1 MTISATANQK
11 YSRTKRLSLPSTID
25 HPPKARWIGEVQ
37 KANGWHC
44 WPELLSRHLHMRL
57 WHVAERNVQIAQN
70 AVHLLLGLQFL
81 GFAHQFARQ
90 VGREEFEVRA
100 QIEERPVRVRAKT
113 VWQDNVQHQGR
124 KVWRYGMRFTGIP
137 ADDWDAIVRYT
148 TDKPVAES
156 NKAQEELTT
165 VRMTPDDTARLLP
178 KELQMRLLQML
189 VDRRRLAPLDVKV
202 TPLVQYFYSGIVRH
216 NDKLVHRLVIQS
228 KVVGPERDE
237 LFETRFVFDENGQNV
252 SILN

>member
-1 MTISATANQK
+1 M
-11 YSRTKRLSLPSTID
+11 L
-25 HPPKARWIGEVQ
+25 
-37 KANGWHC
+37 
-44 WPELLSRHLHMRL
+44 PELLA
-57 WHVAERNVQIAQN
+57 WFTGKEQN
-70 AVHLLLGLQFL
+70 RRKFPRKRKPYRAAYSVDGKSTRPAIGLDISGGGLCILTQE
-81 GFAHQFARQ
+81 Q

-100 QIEERPVRVRAKT
+100 QIDERPVRVRAKT

-178 KELQMRLLQML
+178 KELQTRLLQML
-189 VDRRRLAPLDVKV
+189 VDRRRLAPLDVRV

-252 SILN
+252 TILN

>member
-1 MTISATANQK
+1 M
-11 YSRTKRLSLPSTID
+11 L
-25 HPPKARWIGEVQ
+25 
-37 KANGWHC
+37 
-44 WPELLSRHLHMRL
+44 PELLA
-57 WHVAERNVQIAQN
+57 WFTGKEQN
-70 AVHLLLGLQFL
+70 RRKFPRKRKPYRAAYSVDGKSTRPAIGLDISGGGLCLLTQEPVN
-81 GFAHQFARQ
+81 RD
-90 VGREEFEVRA
+90 EFEVRA
-100 QIEERPVRVRAKT
+100 QIDERSVRVRAKT

-178 KELQMRLLQML
+178 KELQTRLLQML
-189 VDRRRLAPLDVKV
+189 VDRRRLSPLDSKI

-216 NDKLVHRLVIQS
+216 NEKLVHRLVIQS

-237 LFETRFVFDENGQNV
+237 LFETRYVFDENGQNV
-252 SILN
+252 QILN

>member
-1 MTISATANQK
+1 M
-11 YSRTKRLSLPSTID
+11 L
-25 HPPKARWIGEVQ
+25 
-37 KANGWHC
+37 
-44 WPELLSRHLHMRL
+44 PELLA
-57 WHVAERNVQIAQN
+57 WFTGKEQN
-70 AVHLLLGLQFL
+70 RRKFPRKRKPYRAAYSVDGKSTRPAIGLDISGGGLCILTQE
-81 GFAHQFARQ
+81 Q

-100 QIEERPVRVRAKT
+100 QIDERPVRVRAKT

-156 NKAQEELTT
+156 NKAQEELST

-178 KELQMRLLQML
+178 KELQTRLLQML
-189 VDRRRLAPLDVKV
+189 VDRRRLAPLDVRV

-228 KVVGPERDE
+228 KVVGPEADE

-252 SILN
+252 TILN